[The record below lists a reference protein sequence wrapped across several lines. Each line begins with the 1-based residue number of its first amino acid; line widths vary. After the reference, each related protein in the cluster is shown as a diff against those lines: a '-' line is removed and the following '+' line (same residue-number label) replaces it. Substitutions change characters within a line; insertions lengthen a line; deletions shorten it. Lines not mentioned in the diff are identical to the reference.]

1 MCCPEIVVNS
11 LFKSAMGMDITLPIR
26 GDVHM
31 TSALTGGE
39 GVSQFLTK
47 GREVA

>member
-1 MCCPEIVVNS
+1 MSQMKAMNVPFHMGYGSLMCYKGACTN
-11 LFKSAMGMDITLPIR
+11 
-26 GDVHM
+26 DVS
-31 TSALTGGE
+31 TEGGG